1 MSKVNT
7 SIYHSNLGADLR
19 DSSTPL
25 DGFVITRAILAMP
38 MTLGSDDPFLRAVA
52 GVRSAINE
60 SNLSFEAM
68 RGYISSA
75 DSRML

>member
-7 SIYHSNLGADLR
+7 SIDHISLRNALR
-19 DSSTPL
+19 DSSTQL
-25 DGFVITRAILAMP
+25 DGFVITRAGVAMAVG
-38 MTLGSDDPFLRAVA
+38 LCSDDPFVHAMT
-52 GVRSAINE
+52 GVGSAINE
-60 SNLSFEAM
+60 SNLSFQEM